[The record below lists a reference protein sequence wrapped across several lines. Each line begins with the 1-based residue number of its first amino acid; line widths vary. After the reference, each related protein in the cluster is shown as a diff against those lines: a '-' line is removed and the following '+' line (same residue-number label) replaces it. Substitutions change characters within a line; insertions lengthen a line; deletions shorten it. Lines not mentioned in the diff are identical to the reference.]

1 MVGDNRAGG
10 AGSRAARA
18 RRVITHRR
26 RASVSL
32 GWSKGPGNMSM
43 YSSYLFERFCLFTYL
58 PFLMYT
64 AIRNPGYFMHLT

>member
-1 MVGDNRAGG
+1 
-10 AGSRAARA
+10 
-18 RRVITHRR
+18 
-26 RASVSL
+26 
-32 GWSKGPGNMSM
+32 MSMCM

>member
-1 MVGDNRAGG
+1 M
-10 AGSRAARA
+10 
-18 RRVITHRR
+18 
-26 RASVSL
+26 

-64 AIRNPGYFMHLT
+64 AIRKHAKSARCSGDIAEI

>member
-1 MVGDNRAGG
+1 MVGDNLA
-10 AGSRAARA
+10 AGSRRA
-18 RRVITHRR
+18 RVITHTK
-26 RASVSL
+26 SS

>member
-1 MVGDNRAGG
+1 M
-10 AGSRAARA
+10 
-18 RRVITHRR
+18 
-26 RASVSL
+26 